1 MPYAT
6 PADLLDR
13 FEAGLVAQR
22 AAPEG
27 VRVVGPLLK
36 LTVADGDR
44 SSYSVEEIAAADA
57 ALERIDEALLDA
69 EGHVDSFL
77 SDLYVLPLD
86 PVPRLIRR
94 CTCEIA
100 RFYLWGDAAA
110 KDSVEERDFKA
121 ALKTLESIRK
131 GDVKLGIQ
139 PEAAS
144 TPDRILG
151 EVVGGDERLFTR
163 KSLRGL

>member
-6 PADLLDR
+6 AADLLDR
-13 FEAGLVAQR
+13 YEADLVAQR

-36 LTVADGDR
+36 LTVAAADR
-44 SSYSVEEIAAADA
+44 SSYGSDEVAAADA
-57 ALERIDEALLDA
+57 ALARIDEAMLDA
-69 EGHVDSFL
+69 TGFIDSFL
-77 SDLYVLPLD
+77 SDRYVLPLT
-86 PVPRLIRR
+86 PVPRLIKRL
-94 CTCEIA
+94 CCDVA
-100 RFYLWGDAAA
+100 RFYLWGDAAV

-121 ALKTLESIRK
+121 AQKTLEGIRR
-131 GDVKLGIQ
+131 GDVKLGVQ

-163 KSLRGL
+163 QSLRGL